1 MELERDIVVTWLH
14 KASEE
19 LTTGEEMLLP
29 AETGPDQKD
38 KRKAFIR
45 ELRILSKIDPIA
57 AAELQITARFRDHRF
72 WIVLKKIAF
81 SPLIAFKKDRA
92 GKVVRV
98 IIEDD
103 TEKLRRIG
111 LMKEDGYSLKD
122 IEEMEGGLSEEEK
135 NFLKR
140 ERR

>member
-1 MELERDIVVTWLH
+1 MELEREIVIKWLH

-19 LTTGEEMLLP
+19 LVTGEEMLFP
-29 AETGPDQKD
+29 AETNPDQKD

-45 ELRILSKIDPIA
+45 ELRIFSKIDPIA

-72 WIVLKKIAF
+72 WIVIKKIAF
-81 SPLIAFKKDRA
+81 SPLIAFKKGRN
-92 GKVVRV
+92 GKVIRI

-103 TEKLRRIG
+103 AEKLRRIG
-111 LMKEDGYSLKD
+111 LMKEDGYLLED
-122 IEEMEGGLSEEEK
+122 IEEMEGGLSKEEK
-135 NFLKR
+135 EFLKR